1 MARRRAYIVFFLLMA
16 MLAAAGYSITQVS
29 GGAEYVD
36 AAGRQGVYKLEVA
49 KARGP
54 YQLVPSA
61 GGGDCSG
68 Q

>member
-36 AAGRQGVYKLEVA
+36 AAGRQGVYKLRRLA
-49 KARGP
+49 PWKRLPKAVTETALP
-54 YQLVPSA
+54 WP
-61 GGGDCSG
+61 
-68 Q
+68 